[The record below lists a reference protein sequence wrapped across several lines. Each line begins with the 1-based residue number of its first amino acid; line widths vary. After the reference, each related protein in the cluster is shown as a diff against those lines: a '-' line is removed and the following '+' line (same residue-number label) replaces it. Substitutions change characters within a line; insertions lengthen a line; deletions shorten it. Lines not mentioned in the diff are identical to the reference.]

1 MADLPS
7 RPHDPDAEHTP
18 TLTDRVLARVGAAGR
33 AVDRRTSAPRRKP
46 ARGKPAPSDPLSAS
60 VTRTPAQVR
69 EARSLRWVFRSLGR
83 SYRQYRRRTGAP
95 VSDEVRAAA
104 YRFRHELDLAS
115 LVSLA
120 ACLDELEILTW

>member
-7 RPHDPDAEHTP
+7 RLDDPDAEHP
-18 TLTDRVLARVGAAGR
+18 QTLTDRVLARVGAAGR
-33 AVDRRTSAPRRKP
+33 AVDRRTSATRRKP

-69 EARSLRWVFRSLGR
+69 EARSLRWVFRNLGR

-95 VSDEVRAAA
+95 VSREVRAAA
-104 YRFRHELDLAS
+104 YRFRRQLDLAS